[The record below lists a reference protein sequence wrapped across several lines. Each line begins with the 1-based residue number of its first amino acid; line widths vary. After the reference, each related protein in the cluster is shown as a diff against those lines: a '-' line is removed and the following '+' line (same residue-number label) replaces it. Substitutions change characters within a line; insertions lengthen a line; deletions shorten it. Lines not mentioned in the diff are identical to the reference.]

1 MVTNKASEEVGG
13 KKRTLAV
20 VGIMLAI
27 LIVLGVLFALMIY
40 ALRADKPS
48 AEVGKNEASQYA
60 YEMAE
65 AANGMKIHYL
75 ATKPSNV
82 RPELI
87 HNNVT
92 LTEYTGINGGFFY
105 GEQLLSIAVVDSLP
119 VGRSHGKY
127 GDGSENVR
135 YARGTLVWNGA
146 LDELNIQIVSKAS
159 ELKVKDNT
167 RFWAQGGIS
176 MSIGDD
182 AGWEERA
189 ITENAPFPND
199 DRLRSAVVYDSQGR
213 LYLIVSETKGTLA
226 AFREAII
233 EKVGDGK
240 LAGGIFLDGDGSSQL
255 RSSEAMLAGDNRPV
269 VQMLRVL
276 K

>member
-27 LIVLGVLFALMIY
+27 LIVLGVLFTLMIY

-48 AEVGKNEASQYA
+48 AEASKNEASQYA
-60 YEMAE
+60 YVMAE

-92 LTEYTGINGGFFY
+92 LTENTGINGGFFY

-135 YARGTLVWNGA
+135 YARGTLVWDGA

-189 ITENAPFPND
+189 IAENAPFPND
-199 DRLRSAVVYDSQGR
+199 DRLRSAVVYDTQGR

-233 EKVGDGK
+233 ENVGDGK

>member
-1 MVTNKASEEVGG
+1 MVTNEPSEVGG
-13 KKRTLAV
+13 RKRTLAV

-27 LIVLGVLFALMIY
+27 IIALGVLFTLMVY

-48 AEVGKNEASQYA
+48 AGGGTQEASQYA
-60 YEMAE
+60 YAVAD
-65 AANGMKIHYL
+65 AANGMKLHYL

-82 RPELI
+82 RPEMI

-105 GEQLLSIAVVDSLP
+105 GEQMLNIAVVDSLP
-119 VGRSHGKY
+119 VGRSQGKY

-135 YARGTLVWNGA
+135 YARGTLVWDGA
-146 LDELNIQIVSKAS
+146 LDKLNVQIVSKAS

-182 AGWEERA
+182 AGWEQRA
-189 ITENAPFPND
+189 IAENVPFPD
-199 DRLRSAVVYDSQGR
+199 EDRLRSAVVYDAQGM

-233 EKVGDGK
+233 EKVGGGK

-255 RSSEAMLAGDNRPV
+255 RSSEAKLAGDNRPV